1 MLLMCWIS
9 LRNTLYFTLMIV
21 STLPLTHGAHAHRQ
35 YTAMHFVLKMPNN
48 HTILHRPLFI
58 LTIIVTVLNYNSNSS
73 HEIAVFRVLREIDEV
88 ISGLPG
94 VTSRIADIFLLCD
107 KIGVYLRPSNLPESG
122 LRARIV
128 KLPKEDNITV

>member
-1 MLLMCWIS
+1 
-9 LRNTLYFTLMIV
+9 MIV
-21 STLPLTHGAHAHRQ
+21 STLPPTYGAHAHRQ
-35 YTAMHFVLKMPNN
+35 YTAMHFVLKMPKI

-58 LTIIVTVLNYNSNSS
+58 TIIVTVLNNNSNSS

-94 VTSRIADIFLLCD
+94 VTSRITAIFLICD
-107 KIGVYLRPSNLPESG
+107 KIGVYLRPSNLPGSG

-128 KLPKEDNITV
+128 QLPKEDDITV

>member
-1 MLLMCWIS
+1 ML
-9 LRNTLYFTLMIV
+9 V
-21 STLPLTHGAHAHRQ
+21 STLPPTYGAHAHRQ
-35 YTAMHFVLKMPNN
+35 YTAIHFVLKMPKN
-48 HTILHRPLFI
+48 HTILLRSLFI
-58 LTIIVTVLNYNSNSS
+58 AIIVTVLNNNSNSS

-94 VTSRIADIFLLCD
+94 VTSRITDIFLICD

-128 KLPKEDNITV
+128 KLPKEDDITV